1 MAASP
6 PDFADSFGARAL
18 QGKAPELEGTQTHD
32 NLKAAF
38 SVDTRVA
45 QLYLYFSRIAE
56 IEGYPEVSRAF
67 TELADSQALVTHGHV
82 DFLKRAGDP
91 ITDLPMGETELNLKA
106 AAMGAE
112 LDAAEKL
119 PDMARTAHAE
129 GFPDIASWFETL
141 SHARRANAERLR
153 AALVHTRED
162 A

>member
-1 MAASP
+1 MSAST
-6 PDFADSFGARAL
+6 PDFADNFGARAL

-38 SVDTRVA
+38 AVDTRVT
-45 QLYLYFSRIAE
+45 QLYLYFARIAE

-67 TELADSQALVTHGHV
+67 AELADSQALVSHGHV

-91 ITDLPMGETELNLKA
+91 LTDHPVGETELNLKA
-106 AAMGAE
+106 AALGAE

-141 SHARRANAERLR
+141 AHARRANAERLR